1 MALTELL
8 LVRHGET
15 DWNRDRRFQGHAD
28 PPLNEK
34 GRRQARALAEELA
47 GGAIDIVYTSDLARA
62 RETAEIVAARL
73 DTEVVAL
80 RELRE
85 IDVGEWQG
93 LTWTEIEE
101 RFPEGAGNWH
111 EHGQGWVSGESYEQ
125 LGERILGAL
134 RRIAADH
141 PAQRVLIVGH
151 GGTVRATRAF
161 IEGVS
166 VAESRRRSRAIGNC
180 EVFRVVTEDG
190 RFRGID

>member
-1 MALTELL
+1 MTELL

-28 PPLNEK
+28 PPLNET
-34 GRRQARALAEELA
+34 GREQAHALAADLA
-47 GGAIDIVYTSDLARA
+47 GERIQLVYTSDLRRA

-73 DTEVVAL
+73 EADVVAL

-93 LTWTEIEE
+93 LTWPEIEA
-101 RFPEGAGNWH
+101 RYPEGARAWH
-111 EHGQGWVSGESYEQ
+111 EHGHGWETGETYDE
-125 LGERILGAL
+125 LGERVVSAL

-141 PAQRVLIVGH
+141 PEERVLVIGH
-151 GGTVRATRAF
+151 GGTIRATRAF
-161 IEGVS
+161 LEGLS
-166 VAESRRRSRAIGNC
+166 VPESRSRSRPIGNC

-190 RFRGID
+190 TFRGID